1 MPPTVGVKKLYPVS
15 PLISI
20 RAAVSRG
27 KTWVSPVPRVPIWIW
42 TWTLAERLTAA
53 GLETDQARGLAV
65 TLITVLE
72 GAHVLCRAAGNL
84 EPYEQTARTLS
95 ALLGQ

>member
-1 MPPTVGVKKLYPVS
+1 MGLTRSQVFQS
-15 PLISI
+15 
-20 RAAVSRG
+20 
-27 KTWVSPVPRVPIWIW
+27 W
-42 TWTLAERLTAA
+42 TLTLAERLTAA
-53 GLETDQARGLAV
+53 GLVTDQARGLAV

-72 GAHVLCRAAGNL
+72 GAHVLCRAAGTL

>member
-1 MPPTVGVKKLYPVS
+1 VFQS
-15 PLISI
+15 
-20 RAAVSRG
+20 
-27 KTWVSPVPRVPIWIW
+27 W

-53 GLETDQARGLAV
+53 GLETDQARGPAV
-65 TLITVLE
+65 ILITVLE
-72 GAHVLCRAAGNL
+72 GAHVLCRPAGNL